1 MCVGN
6 ARARGFLTRYTC
18 CNMCIVT
25 ETHVHMRSRP
35 PPWVAQPASGV
46 VGGLV
51 FLVAYR
57 LELEGA
63 V

>member
-1 MCVGN
+1 MCGGN
-6 ARARGFLTRYTC
+6 ARARAFLTRYTC

-25 ETHVHMRSRP
+25 ETHVHVRSRP
-35 PPWVAQPASGV
+35 PRVAQPASGV

-51 FLVAYR
+51 FLVANR

>member
-1 MCVGN
+1 MLMG
-6 ARARGFLTRYTC
+6 
-18 CNMCIVT
+18 
-25 ETHVHMRSRP
+25 THVHVRSRP
-35 PPWVAQPASGV
+35 PPPGPQPASGV

-51 FLVAYR
+51 FLVADR